1 MTDRDTTKQPEN
13 HEDDLRGQLLK
24 RLAVAGVLVA
34 VLLGVL
40 AFFDHLSNSAVDDDT
55 PVFTQA
61 VPVQPKKEVSQPVK
75 PAEDLP
81 PPPGSAENAAVAEK
95 PADGKGQEAKTEVPP
110 APSVEATPPVAEHAP
125 AKAAEPARL
134 TPRADRPGAA
144 RQATVAAPAPLAA
157 PARQSAPVPEESA
170 PPVTATRETAPT
182 ARVIQTQP
190 AATQQPAPV
199 PQPVISRL
207 LSGFVVQAG
216 VFTSAK
222 SAEELH
228 AKLTLNGVPS
238 TLETRVQ
245 VGPFKTRQEAE
256 SAQQKLKALG
266 IDSILVPPPKGH

>member
-1 MTDRDTTKQPEN
+1 MPGEHTDKQLDTSE
-13 HEDDLRGQLLK
+13 EDLRGQLLK

-40 AFFDHLSNSAVDDDT
+40 AFFDHLSSSGSDDEGPT
-55 PVFTQA
+55 FTQA

-81 PPPGSAENAAVAEK
+81 APPAGSGENSPPPEK
-95 PADGKGQEAKTEVPP
+95 APEPRVETP
-110 APSVEATPPVAEHAP
+110 APPVVEASP
-125 AKAAEPARL
+125 AAEPARTTTAEATRL
-134 TPRADRPGAA
+134 SPRPER
-144 RQATVAAPAPLAA
+144 AP
-157 PARQSAPVPEESA
+157 RQSAGAHSATAVPRQSEPAAVPEETAA
-170 PPVTATRETAPT
+170 PVVASPNTSVQPT
-182 ARVIQTQP
+182 ARVVQTQP
-190 AATQQPAPV
+190 ATQA

-216 VFTSAK
+216 VFSSVK

-256 SAQQKLKALG
+256 EAQQKLKALG
-266 IDSILVPPPKGH
+266 IESVLVSPRGR